1 MNLEEIPDD
10 AKANA
15 AQMFF
20 LNLGRRFRTI
30 LDQTV
35 PFAVPRWAAT
45 VVFYLIFW
53 LRIFSIK
60 GWYIIC
66 YALAIYHLN
75 LFIAFL
81 TPNIDPGL
89 SGRGLDDEE
98 DGPLLPKKANE
109 AGEFKPFVRRLPEFK
124 FWYSGIKGIVIAFF
138 TTFFEA
144 FNVPVFWPILV
155 MYFFILFFVTMKRQI
170 RHMIKYKYIPFT
182 TGKTKYAGKEDTGK
196 VIRAQ

>member
-1 MNLEEIPDD
+1 MNLGDVPDD
-10 AKANA
+10 AKATGI
-15 AQMFF
+15 QLVFVK
-20 LNLGRRFRTI
+20 LGRRYQTF
-30 LDQTV
+30 LDSTV
-35 PFAVPRWAAT
+35 PFKGPRWAT
-45 VVFYLIFW
+45 TLVFYAIFW
-53 LRIFSIK
+53 LRILSIQ

-81 TPNIDPGL
+81 TPNIDPSL
-89 SGRGLDDEE
+89 SGSGFSGDASE
-98 DGPLLPKKANE
+98 DGPLLPDKNSS
-109 AGEFKPFVRRLPEFK
+109 EFKPFQRRIGEFK
-124 FWYSGIKGIVIAFF
+124 FWYSGVKAIGIAVC

-170 RHMIKYKYIPFT
+170 KHMIKYKYLPFT

-196 VIRAQ
+196 VIRAN